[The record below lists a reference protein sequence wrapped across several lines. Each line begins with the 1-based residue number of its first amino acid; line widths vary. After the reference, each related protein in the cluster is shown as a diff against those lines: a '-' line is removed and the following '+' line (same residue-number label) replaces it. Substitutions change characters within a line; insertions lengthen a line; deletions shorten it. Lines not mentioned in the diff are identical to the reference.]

1 MNNYEKLKTNFIKND
16 FILLSHGI
24 NLCLFVY
31 DWDDENT
38 ESKEKIL
45 EDLDK
50 KISSYINNFSEASN
64 NYLNFFEIKILSEV
78 HDLAIEKAGVEEYH
92 TLTGHDFSEALAL
105 QEKLHAYLAA
115 MKQAEE

>member
-1 MNNYEKLKTNFIKND
+1 MDNYEKLKSNFIKND

-50 KISSYINNFSEASN
+50 KISSYMLSPTNLWLGLL
-64 NYLNFFEIKILSEV
+64 LNKC
-78 HDLAIEKAGVEEYH
+78 G
-92 TLTGHDFSEALAL
+92 
-105 QEKLHAYLAA
+105 
-115 MKQAEE
+115 